1 MAAMNRRLALV
12 ALLALTALL
21 AACAPTV
28 VGSRSTP
35 FDLARQRTA
44 AATPGATIYGR
55 LSYTLADFRLPADAF
70 RDRVAIPL
78 GANGRAV
85 RVTREF
91 DLIDAIAPQGWALA
105 IEDVW
110 AESFGAAPPSIVV
123 TYRLEVPRDARLG
136 GERIRAS
143 LRAISTNATRPLDWV
158 VQVTPR

>member
-1 MAAMNRRLALV
+1 MAVMTRLV
-12 ALLALTALL
+12 PLLLIVALL

-35 FDLARQRTA
+35 FDLARQRTSP
-44 AATPGATIYGR
+44 ATPGASIYGR
-55 LSYTLADFRLPADAF
+55 LTYTLADFRLPADTF

-85 RVTREF
+85 RITRDFE
-91 DLIDAIAPQGWALA
+91 LIDTIAPQGWRLA

-110 AESFGAAPPSIVV
+110 AESFGAAAPSIVV
-123 TYRLEVPRDARLG
+123 TYRLDVPRDARLG

-143 LRAISTNATRPLDWV
+143 LRSTATNATRPLDWV